1 MKRFL
6 GVILLLVIIVN
17 FWFGNVVEGV
27 DNKKNEKLDT
37 NKLMQQTSNTLQKN
51 TLTLLKT
58 VKLSTNNPQK
68 VAQLF
73 NSDFKNNL
81 ENYLMAVILHAASDP
96 AFHTALDKQLKTF
109 TSKLSNVKT
118 GSGNSS
124 EDMGLIGGSLVL
136 LILLKQ
142 MPPITV

>member
-17 FWFGNVVEGV
+17 FWFGNIVEGV
-27 DNKKNEKLDT
+27 DNPKPVKQDT
-37 NKLMQQTSNTLQKN
+37 SQLMLQSSNVLQTNTVA
-51 TLTLLKT
+51 LLKN
-58 VKLSTNNPQK
+58 VKLSTSNPEK
-68 VAQLF
+68 LAQFF

-109 TSKLSNVKT
+109 TDKLSSVKS

-124 EDMGLIGGSLVL
+124 DDMTLIGGSLVL
-136 LILLKQ
+136 LTLLKQ